1 MGSAYKSLF
10 FGEEKKHIVYSMWY
24 IVYSKEKE
32 KSTINKSLERVMY
45 QEWGRIENAPT
56 DLISSPLRGED

>member
-24 IVYSKEKE
+24 IVYSKEK
-32 KSTINKSLERVMY
+32 I
-45 QEWGRIENAPT
+45 Q
-56 DLISSPLRGED
+56 